1 MKTSVIEVH
10 GMLSVLSVLGVEKRI
25 GEVPGV
31 ESVTVNYDAESAT
44 VRYDETRLSIA
55 DIRSAVRQNAYATE
69 GESLMTKTI
78 SPEDEF
84 STAEEK
90 VKTETGTPPPASTSN
105 VEESP
110 TPAVEALPEQPKA
123 EAEATTP
130 AAIPVEKKGQ
140 KEEPPPPNVESS
152 KKKVEAG
159 TEPSASEPN
168 SETHADHK
176 TDEMSP
182 DNEKAEDSVGPLVAE
197 ATIETESSVS
207 DAKAEVPPTP
217 TDEPTEEEPKVEKK
231 VETRDESPASG
242 ANPEDHAGHKADEMS
257 RDKAEMTHEMGHGT
271 GTSMEAM
278 VLGMRNRFFF
288 TLLFTVFILLYAPM
302 FVKVTGFEMPA
313 PFGLSMELMGFIFAT
328 PVVFYG
334 GWVFFVG
341 AYRALKKG
349 IANMAVLVS
358 LSVLAGYSFS
368 VGATFFFKAEVF
380 YEAIAVLLGFILL
393 GHWLEMRARAGAS
406 KAVQALLNLAP
417 PKATVIRNGQPV
429 EVPTSEVVMDDIVM
443 IRPGDKIP
451 VDGTV
456 TDGESHVDESMITGE
471 SMPVAKKV
479 GDGVIGATINKTG
492 TFRFK
497 ATKVGA
503 DTALSQIVKL
513 VQTAQNSK
521 APSQRL
527 ADTAAQVLTISAVV
541 IGIATFVGWFWLA
554 GATLVFAMLL
564 AITVVVIACPDALGL
579 ATPMAIMVASGKGAE
594 NGILFKDATSLEDVG
609 RLQAIIFDKT
619 GTLTIGQ
626 PQVVE
631 IVADGKPVT
640 DKELLQ
646 LVASLEQSSE
656 HPLAQAMIEKA
667 KADGLTLSSPANFE
681 SIPGQGARA
690 KVDGRTVLAGNRKLM
705 DENNIA
711 LDTLNDRAKALEEKG
726 NTVIYSAIDGS
737 ASGLIAIADA
747 IRPSAKQAIDQLAKL
762 GIEVAMLTGDNQGTA
777 NLVAKELGVKV
788 VFAEVQ
794 PGQKAEKVQEM
805 QARGLRVGMVGDGI
819 NDAPALAQ
827 ANVGIAIGAGADV
840 AMEAAD
846 VVLMKSDPFD
856 VIGAIILSRA
866 TRRKMRQN
874 LWWAAGYN
882 VIAFPLAAGLL
893 YPSIGLLLS
902 PEIAALSMSGST
914 LVVVVNAL
922 LLKRVKMKETAP
934 TEKEEGDTA
943 KTTDGEKS

>member
-1 MKTSVIEVH
+1 MKTSVIDVH
-10 GMLSVLSVLGVEKRI
+10 DMLSVLSVLGVEKRI

-44 VRYDETRLSIA
+44 VRYDETRLNIA
-55 DIRSAVRQNAYATE
+55 DIRSAVRQNGYEAD
-69 GESLMTKTI
+69 GESMVTKKT
-78 SPEDEF
+78 SPEKEL

-90 VKTETGTPPPASTSN
+90 VKPETETQPNTVEPVSEKPNAETAATPPAVKKPEEKGQEKEHPTPTDKP
-105 VEESP
+105 VDEES
-110 TPAVEALPEQPKA
+110 KA
-123 EAEATTP
+123 ET
-130 AAIPVEKKGQ
+130 
-140 KEEPPPPNVESS
+140 
-152 KKKVEAG
+152 KVEADD
-159 TEPSASEPN
+159 EPSASG
-168 SETHADHK
+168 
-176 TDEMSP
+176 
-182 DNEKAEDSVGPLVAE
+182 EKLD
-197 ATIETESSVS
+197 
-207 DAKAEVPPTP
+207 
-217 TDEPTEEEPKVEKK
+217 
-231 VETRDESPASG
+231 
-242 ANPEDHAGHKADEMS
+242 DHAGHKTAEMS
-257 RDKAEMTHEMGHGT
+257 QDKAAMTQEMGHGA
-271 GTSMEAM
+271 GVSMERM
-278 VLGMRNRFFF
+278 VSAMRNRFFV
-288 TLLFTVFILLYAPM
+288 TLILTVFILLYAPI
-302 FVKVTGFEMPA
+302 FVKVTGFNMPL
-313 PFGLSMELMGFIFAT
+313 PFGMSMELMGFILTT
-328 PVVFYG
+328 PIVLYG
-334 GWVFFVG
+334 GWVFYVG

-368 VGATFFFKAEVF
+368 VGATFFFEADVF
-380 YEAIAVLLGFILL
+380 YEAVAVLLGFILL

-417 PKATVIRNGQPV
+417 RKATVIRDGQSV
-429 EVPTSEVVMDDIVM
+429 EVPTSEVVLDDIVM

-451 VDGTV
+451 VDGIL
-456 TDGESHVDESMITGE
+456 TDGESNVDESMITGE

-479 GDGVIGATINKTG
+479 GDQVIGATINKTG

-503 DTALSQIVKL
+503 DTALAQIVKL
-513 VQTAQNSK
+513 VQDAQNSK
-521 APSQRL
+521 APSQRI

-541 IGIATFVGWFWLA
+541 IGIATFVGWFWLG

-579 ATPMAIMVASGKGAE
+579 ATPMAIMVSSGKGAE
-594 NGILFKDATSLEDVG
+594 NGILFKDATALEEVG

-631 IVADGKPVT
+631 IVAEGKTVS
-640 DKELLQ
+640 DKELLK

-667 KADGLTLSSPANFE
+667 KADGLTLSSPTDFE
-681 SIPGQGARA
+681 AIPGQGARA
-690 KVDGRTVLAGNRKLM
+690 TVDGRTVLAGNRKLM
-705 DENNIA
+705 DENKIA
-711 LDTLNDRAKALEEKG
+711 LDTLKVRAEELEEKG
-726 NTVIYSAIDGS
+726 NTVVYSAIDGS

-747 IRPSAKQAIDQLAKL
+747 IRPNAKQAIDRLSAL
-762 GIEVAMLTGDNQGTA
+762 GVEVAMLTGDNQGTA
-777 NLVAKELGVKV
+777 NLVAKELGIKT
-788 VFAEVQ
+788 VFAQVQ
-794 PGQKAEKVQEM
+794 PGQKADKVKEM
-805 QARGLRVGMVGDGI
+805 QASGLKVGMVGDGI

-856 VIGAIILSRA
+856 VLGAIILSRA

-893 YPSIGLLLS
+893 YPSTGLLLT
-902 PEIAALSMSGST
+902 PEIAAFSMSGST
-914 LVVVVNAL
+914 LVVVANAL
-922 LLKRVKMKETAP
+922 LLKRVKMRETAP
-934 TEKEEGDTA
+934 KETKGKDA
-943 KTTDGEKS
+943 VKTTEGKK